1 MSAYDDY
8 YLHQV
13 GSGLSVF
20 AGARRQSGHGFLNTI
35 LRMAAPLMRRGAKAV
50 GNKLLN
56 AGLNVMSDVASGR
69 PVSVKRRMKEQWE
82 AEPAQKAKT
91 PRKKAIRRRTA
102 TRTRRDI
109 FSK

>member
-35 LRMAAPLMRRGAKAV
+35 LRMAAPLIRKGAKAV
-50 GNKLLN
+50 GNKLLD
-56 AGLNVMSDVASGR
+56 AGLRAMGDVASGR
-69 PVSVKRRMKEQWE
+69 PAGKAIKHRVTEQWE
-82 AEPAQKAKT
+82 AEPSKKAKT
-91 PRKKAIRRRTA
+91 PRKKVIRRRK
-102 TRTRRDI
+102 
-109 FSK
+109 SKTFTTGR